1 MTVITTWGPY
11 TWYFLHIMAE
21 KVKDEHFEKC
31 KNDIIDIIVSLFR
44 HLPCDYCAEHANK
57 IIPSINATNMKNKE
71 ALKSFLFKFHNDVS
85 TRTNTTAVE
94 TINILEKYKQGNIKK
109 SAELLYKVFHT
120 YDKTHM
126 MNEFSRNQMLIGLRP
141 KVQKI
146 IDHC

>member
-1 MTVITTWGPY
+1 
-11 TWYFLHIMAE
+11 
-21 KVKDEHFEKC
+21 
-31 KNDIIDIIVSLFR
+31 
-44 HLPCDYCAEHANK
+44 
-57 IIPSINATNMKNKE
+57 MKNKE

-141 KVQKI
+141 KMQNI
-146 IDHC
+146 INHC